1 MELYTAE
8 GIPEH
13 GWNLW
18 CHDGNYCEVKL
29 IIIIIFINLAYI
41 VHLHLAMDC
50 VQLLDFSTA
59 QLMQLCH
66 SCCSELVLMI
76 CLSLSSASIP

>member
-29 IIIIIFINLAYI
+29 IIIILFINLTY
-41 VHLHLAMDC
+41 
-50 VQLLDFSTA
+50 T
-59 QLMQLCH
+59 
-66 SCCSELVLMI
+66 
-76 CLSLSSASIP
+76 